1 LRHKKRVEL
10 HYSFAV
16 DNVSKKKSKQS
27 LILMEENWKQ
37 IWENF
42 YERHSRSFWFYI
54 FKLCGDEHMAD
65 DIFQESFVKFLRAKP
80 VFLND
85 RHMRAYLNKIA
96 FRLII
101 DQKRRIKVEKKAF
114 EEEKQEYEKS
124 LHKKGQEPE
133 IHSFMDMEKTFKS
146 LKPRKRMLLWLAY
159 VEGYSYTE
167 IAELTQTKENSV
179 KVQLFRARE
188 ELANILKK
196 RELKR
201 RREP

>member
-1 LRHKKRVEL
+1 
-10 HYSFAV
+10 
-16 DNVSKKKSKQS
+16 
-27 LILMEENWKQ
+27 MEENWKQ

-54 FKLCGDEHMAD
+54 FKICGDEHLAED
-65 DIFQESFVKFLRAKP
+65 VFQESFFKFLRAKP
-80 VFLND
+80 VILND
-85 RHMRAYLNKIA
+85 KHMRAYLNKIA

-114 EEEKQEYEKS
+114 EEEKQVYEKS
-124 LHKKGQEPE
+124 HHKKEYEPE
-133 IHSFMDMEKTFKS
+133 IHSFMDMEKIFKG
-146 LKPRKRMLLWLAY
+146 LKPKKRMLLWLAY
-159 VEGYSYTE
+159 VEGYSYNE

-196 RELKR
+196 REQTGR
-201 RREP
+201 RGQ

>member
-1 LRHKKRVEL
+1 
-10 HYSFAV
+10 
-16 DNVSKKKSKQS
+16 
-27 LILMEENWKQ
+27 
-37 IWENF
+37 
-42 YERHSRSFWFYI
+42 
-54 FKLCGDEHMAD
+54 MAD
-65 DIFQESFVKFLRAKP
+65 DIFQESFVKFLRTKP
-80 VFLND
+80 VILND
-85 RHMRAYLNKIA
+85 KHMRAYLNKIA

-114 EEEKQEYEKS
+114 EEEKQVYEKN

-133 IHSFMDMEKTFKS
+133 ILSFLDMEKTFKS

-188 ELANILKK
+188 ELANTLKK
-196 RELKR
+196 RELKG